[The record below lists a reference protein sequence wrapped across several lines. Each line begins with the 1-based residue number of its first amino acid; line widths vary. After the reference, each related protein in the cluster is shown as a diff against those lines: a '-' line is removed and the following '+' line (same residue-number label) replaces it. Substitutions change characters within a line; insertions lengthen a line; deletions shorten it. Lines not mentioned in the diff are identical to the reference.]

1 VSLSQVPDRDTQE
14 EPRRKL
20 EALAAEVESSKAKE
34 AEVTTKLD
42 EIITKL
48 DKAALDIE
56 EIKSK
61 QKSLNRRMNE

>member
-1 VSLSQVPDRDTQE
+1 MSLNQVPDRDTQE

-20 EALAAEVESSKAKE
+20 EALTAEVESSKARE
-34 AEVTTKLD
+34 TEVTTKLD

-48 DKAALDIE
+48 DKATLDIE

-61 QKSLNRRMNE
+61 QKELIG